1 MAQTTTRTSRPV
13 KAMCEWC
20 GSAERVQALKAIDQH
35 TGRGV
40 VLHLCGSCREG
51 DNRTWRLRY
60 APETSQ

>member
-1 MAQTTTRTSRPV
+1 MTTPTTSRPV

-20 GSAERVQALKAIDQH
+20 GHSGAGVQALKAIDQH

-40 VLHLCGSCREG
+40 VLHLCGGCRE
-51 DNRTWRLRY
+51 DETRTWRLRY